1 MQVDARMVRRLR
13 RGAAL
18 GAYAVT
24 AGLVAVYAG
33 VVALAWPVRTGGMN
47 STMAW
52 ITGIAAFVP
61 VLALAAVHIVF
72 ARQLLQDPQD
82 DSR

>member
-1 MQVDARMVRRLR
+1 
-13 RGAAL
+13 
-18 GAYAVT
+18 
-24 AGLVAVYAG
+24 
-33 VVALAWPVRTGGMN
+33 MN

-72 ARQLLQDPQD
+72 ARQLLQDPPD